1 MASRRASITGKV
13 LIKERRIQLGWNFT
27 DPRWAIAFGKIIQP
41 ELDWNEIGQTDPYGA
56 IGESSMRRFQGGK
69 PIVAQNFNILCQCL
83 DLDPNIVA
91 DNTHQAV
98 VPTSSDELPT
108 ITDLIDMPKDDFFCG
123 RQVELQ
129 EIEQWLNNG
138 VPFLNLWGAA
148 GIGKSSLMAHWV
160 KQQTIF
166 PTVIWQSVDCENFD
180 ISCKDC
186 VEDLLDRFAPEEK
199 RGKNCF
205 QELNKLLSAHK
216 ILIVIDGNFNEEYRQ
231 WFKILV
237 RQLYASC
244 VVIISEPNLEVV
256 LSNRNPQKAKE
267 ILGLNTRDV
276 KLFWDYYTRDF
287 PKSNA
292 CSDSIETLRDR
303 YDGNPTLLNLVIE
316 SIKNNYVGN
325 LRKAMDETAVIPAWF
340 KESFLDKRFDALSDE
355 EQQILIAMA
364 GAEDKVSLED
374 IKSLTQ
380 QRSLVSY
387 LDTLRRSSIVRVK
400 TITCGKAT
408 LDNDESRYSIST
420 LWRKYLQRRFLK
432 PK

>member
-1 MASRRASITGKV
+1 MASRRASLIGKA

-41 ELDWNEIGQTDPYGA
+41 ELDWSEVGQADPYGA
-56 IGESSMRRFQGGK
+56 ISETSMRRFQGGK
-69 PIVAQNFNILCQCL
+69 AIVAQNFNILCQCL

-91 DNTHQAV
+91 VDLNQVSTG
-98 VPTSSDELPT
+98 SDESIT

-123 RQVELQ
+123 RQAELQ
-129 EIEQWLNNG
+129 EIEEWLSND
-138 VPFLNLWGAA
+138 VPFLNVWGTA
-148 GIGKSSLMAHWV
+148 GIGKSSLIAHWV
-160 KQQTIF
+160 KQQTAF
-166 PTVIWQSVDCENFD
+166 PNVIWQSVDCENFD
-180 ISCKDC
+180 ISCKDF
-186 VEDLLDRFAPEEK
+186 VEDLLNKFTSEEE

-205 QELNKLLSAHK
+205 QELNKLLSDRK
-216 ILIVIDGNFNEEYRQ
+216 ILIVIDGNFNDEYRQ

-237 RQLYASC
+237 RQIYPSC

-256 LSNRNPQKAKE
+256 LSNRNPPKAKE
-267 ILGLNTRDV
+267 ILGLNVLAV
-276 KLFWDYYTRDF
+276 KLFWDYYTRDLAR
-287 PKSNA
+287 PSA
-292 CSDSIETLRDR
+292 CSNSIEILRDR

-316 SIKNNYVGN
+316 SIKKNYVGN
-325 LRKAMDETAVIPAWF
+325 LRKAMDETAVIPEWF
-340 KESFLDKRFDALSDE
+340 KESFLDKRFDSLSDE

-400 TITCGKAT
+400 TIACGKT
-408 LDNDESRYSIST
+408 ILDNDESRYSIST
-420 LWRKYLQRRFLK
+420 LWRKYLQRRFFK
-432 PK
+432 NK